1 MASHRQLDAPSRPSI
16 CCSLICYLA
25 GVLLVFSVP
34 ALSAE
39 SQSVALDVGHI
50 EQLFQQERW
59 QEIVN
64 AVAHAGESADINF
77 YYGTALARLE
87 RWPEAT
93 AAFRAGLRVAPHDPR
108 FPIEL
113 AGVAFKQKKYAEA
126 EGWLR
131 RALRLS
137 PNDTYTNDFLG
148 TVFFIEGNLDAALK
162 YWNRVGKP
170 HIDSVSSDPPPRIN
184 PILLDRSFVF
194 SPASTLQLNDL
205 RASEARLD
213 QLDVFPTFR
222 FELQARDDG
231 TFDLVFRNLE
241 RHGCGSNKWECLLLI
256 LGGTPARTLNFDYF
270 NVHGDAINF
279 KSLYRWDPEK
289 RRLLA
294 GIETPLFRTP
304 KWHVSAG
311 VDLRN
316 ENWAIRNSFTGPA
329 PLLGALNLKREAVQ
343 LQFADVMSGRWHWST
358 GTEFSER
365 SYHNVLAENLLT
377 SQLLTGGAQLK
388 QSFAIGAELLRLPE
402 RRLTIDSMATADI
415 ARLWSG
421 GGRDFAQLHGS
432 VQLHWFPQHTG
443 DKYEIQHTMRAGK
456 TFGDPS
462 FDELFMLGVLGDSEL
477 LMRAHIATRDGKK
490 GSAPLGRDYFLSNW
504 EGTRNVSP
512 ISFLKVNVG
521 PFVDTGRINDPVSA
535 LGSQKWLWDVGAQA
549 KVKIFGFGVTVA
561 YGRDLRSGRNAVTA
575 LAR

>member
-1 MASHRQLDAPSRPSI
+1 LSAQSRPD
-16 CCSLICYLA
+16 
-25 GVLLVFSVP
+25 
-34 ALSAE
+34 
-39 SQSVALDVGHI
+39 ALDIDHI
-50 EQLFQQERW
+50 EQLFDQQRW
-59 QEIVN
+59 QEVVSS
-64 AVAHAGESADINF
+64 VAHAGESADINF

-93 AAFRAGLRVAPHDPR
+93 AAFKAGLRVAPRDPR

-113 AGVAFKQKKYAEA
+113 AGVAFKQNKYGEA
-126 EGWLR
+126 EDWLR
-131 RALRLS
+131 RALNLS
-137 PNDTYTNDFLG
+137 PNDTYANDFLG
-148 TVFFIEGNLDAALK
+148 TVFFLEGNLDAALK
-162 YWNRVGKP
+162 YWNRVDKP
-170 HIDSVSSDPPPRIN
+170 HVDSVSPDPIPRIN
-184 PILLDRSFVF
+184 AVLLDRSFVF

-205 RASEARLD
+205 RASEERLNG
-213 QLDVFPTFR
+213 LGVFPIFH

-231 TFDLVFRNLE
+231 NFDLVLHNLE

-270 NVHGDAINF
+270 NVHGEAINF
-279 KSLYRWDPEK
+279 KSLFRWDPEK
-289 RRLLA
+289 RRLTA
-294 GIETPLFRTP
+294 GVETPLSRTP
-304 KWHVSAG
+304 KWHLSAG

-358 GTEFSER
+358 GTEFSQR
-365 SYHNVLAENLLT
+365 SYHNVLAGNLLIPG
-377 SQLLTGGAQLK
+377 LLTGGPQLK
-388 QSFAIGAELLRLPE
+388 QAFGIGTELLRLPE
-402 RRLTIDSMATADI
+402 KRLTIDSTAI
-415 ARLWSG
+415 ADVARIWSG
-421 GGRDFAQLHGS
+421 GGRDFAQLQAS
-432 VQLHWFPQHTG
+432 LQLHWFPQRTG
-443 DKYEIQHTMRAGK
+443 DKYEIQHTVSAGK

-462 FDELFMLGVLGDSEL
+462 FDELFMLGVLGDSDL

-490 GSAPLGRDYFLSNW
+490 GTAPLGRNYFLSNW

-512 ISFLKVNVG
+512 ISFLKIKVG
-521 PFVDTGRINDPVSA
+521 PFVDTGRISDPISA

-549 KVKIFGFGVTVA
+549 KLQIFGFGVSVA

>member
-1 MASHRQLDAPSRPSI
+1 MASHQQLDAPGRPSI
-16 CCSLICYLA
+16 QRSLICYLA
-25 GVLLVFSVP
+25 GVLLLSSVP
-34 ALSAE
+34 AWSADSGSE
-39 SQSVALDVGHI
+39 APDVGRI
-50 EQLFQQERW
+50 QQLFEQQRW
-59 QEIVN
+59 QEIV
-64 AVAHAGESADINF
+64 ADFAHAGESADINF
-77 YYGTALARLE
+77 YYGTALARLK

-148 TVFFIEGNLDAALK
+148 TVFFLEGNLDAALK

-170 HIDSVSSDPPPRIN
+170 HIDSVFSDPPPRIN

-304 KWHVSAG
+304 KWQVSAG

-402 RRLTIDSMATADI
+402 KRLTIDSMATADI

-421 GGRDFAQLHGS
+421 GSRDFAQLHGS

-443 DKYEIQHTMRAGK
+443 DKYEIQHTVSAGK

-490 GSAPLGRDYFLSNW
+490 GTAPLGRDYFLSNW

-512 ISFLKVNVG
+512 ISFLKIRVG

-549 KVKIFGFGVTVA
+549 KLKIFGFGVTVA

>member
-1 MASHRQLDAPSRPSI
+1 
-16 CCSLICYLA
+16 
-25 GVLLVFSVP
+25 
-34 ALSAE
+34 
-39 SQSVALDVGHI
+39 
-50 EQLFQQERW
+50 
-59 QEIVN
+59 
-64 AVAHAGESADINF
+64 
-77 YYGTALARLE
+77 LARLE
-87 RWPEAT
+87 RWPEAI

-113 AGVAFKQKKYAEA
+113 AGVAFKQTKYAEA

-137 PNDTYTNDFLG
+137 PNDTYANDFLG
-148 TVFFIEGNLDAALK
+148 TVFFLEGNLEAALN

-170 HIDSVSSDPPPRIN
+170 HIDSVSSDPLPRLN
-184 PILLDRSFVF
+184 PVLLDRSFVF

-205 RASEARLD
+205 WASEELLNR
-213 QLDVFPTFR
+213 LDVFPIFR

-241 RHGCGSNKWECLLLI
+241 RHDCGSNKWECLLLI

-270 NVHGDAINF
+270 NLHGDAINF
-279 KSLYRWDPEK
+279 KSHYRWDPEK
-289 RRLLA
+289 RRLNA

-304 KWHVSAG
+304 KWHLKAG

-329 PLLGALNLKREAVQ
+329 PLLGTLNLKREAVQ
-343 LQFADVMSGRWHWST
+343 LQFVDVMSGRWHWST

-365 SYHNVLAENLLT
+365 SYHNVLAGNLLT
-377 SQLLTGGAQLK
+377 PKLLTGGPQVK
-388 QSFAIGAELLRLPE
+388 QSFGIGNELLRSPE
-402 RRLTIDSMATADI
+402 RRLTVDSTATADI
-415 ARLWSG
+415 GRLWSG
-421 GGRDFAQLHGS
+421 GGRDFAQLQGS

-443 DKYEIQHTMRAGK
+443 DKYEVHHTVSAGR

-462 FDELFMLGVLGDSEL
+462 FDELFMLGVLGDSDL

-512 ISFLKVNVG
+512 ISFLKIKVG
-521 PFVDTGRINDPVSA
+521 PFVDTGRINDSVSA

-549 KVKIFGFGVTVA
+549 KLKIFSFGVTVG